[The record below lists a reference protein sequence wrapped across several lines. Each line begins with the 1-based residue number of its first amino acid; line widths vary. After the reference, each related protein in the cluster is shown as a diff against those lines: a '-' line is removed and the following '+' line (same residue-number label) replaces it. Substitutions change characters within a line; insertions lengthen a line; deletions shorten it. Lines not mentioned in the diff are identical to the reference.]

1 MRRQIRQE
9 PTSTATFQTLLEF
22 TCNHRKTTQI
32 TTLPLSIQEK
42 PLQYSTLSRMSKV
55 RELAPIMVENPSS
68 VASLQSAGSETGRMK
83 IVDGLCGICSQLLDN
98 LDMFIDKRD
107 EEPPSSH
114 HNSILE
120 LRKSAKDGCSLCAP
134 FISDT
139 NYQYYSI
146 PVEDVEIDEGDSET
160 DSESSGRDRKVS
172 EEGIGEVEIRDI
184 QSGSSNI
191 DSSYA
196 NPGATGGISFRIYQD
211 KYTPQGHLSWIM
223 RDTNNK
229 QCYYFWD
236 STFPSPKSRFV

>member
-1 MRRQIRQE
+1 MIFRLGLCSISLRRMRRQIRQE

-120 LRKSAKDGCSLCAP
+120 LRKSAKDGCSLVGETGKSVRKASVKWKSG
-134 FISDT
+134 ISSPVAATSTARTPIREPLVGFLLGFTKINIHHKDISVGLCVIQTT
-139 NYQYYSI
+139 NSVIISGIQLS
-146 PVEDVEIDEGDSET
+146 PVP
-160 DSESSGRDRKVS
+160 
-172 EEGIGEVEIRDI
+172 
-184 QSGSSNI
+184 
-191 DSSYA
+191 
-196 NPGATGGISFRIYQD
+196 NPGLCSYIPR
-211 KYTPQGHLSWIM
+211 
-223 RDTNNK
+223 N
-229 QCYYFWD
+229 
-236 STFPSPKSRFV
+236 